1 MSVLDE
7 NAGIDDVKIAEET
20 IKAKYKEVDEFR
32 LYILSTHFDK
42 TTRTYWRALHELPQS
57 YSNLEESYKLNTD
70 KLNDM
75 YELTDAMRGNY
86 NSLYHEWL
94 IMRNFIRNVLNGD
107 LPKPSQELLHIISG
121 EFQEKYHKKLK
132 N

>member
-32 LYILSTHFDK
+32 LYILSTYFDGATK
-42 TTRTYWRALHELPQS
+42 AYWRAVRELPPS
-57 YSNLEESYKLNTD
+57 YSTLEESHKLNTEKID
-70 KLNDM
+70 DM
-75 YELTDAMRGNY
+75 RVVTDTLRENY

-94 IMRNFIRNVLNGD
+94 IMRNFIRNVLKGD
-107 LPKPSQELLHIISG
+107 LQKPSQELLYIISG
-121 EFQEKYHKKLK
+121 EFREKYIGKLK
-132 N
+132 K